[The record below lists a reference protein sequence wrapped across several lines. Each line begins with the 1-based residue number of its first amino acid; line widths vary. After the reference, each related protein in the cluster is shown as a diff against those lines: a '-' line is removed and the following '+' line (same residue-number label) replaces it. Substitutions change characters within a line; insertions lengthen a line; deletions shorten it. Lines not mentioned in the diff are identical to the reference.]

1 MAQLIRVSSMVE
13 GMRCAIMIDDEVRYF
28 PVHEKNQK
36 KYVKI
41 KGKRYHEHELPMGE
55 EVYI

>member
-1 MAQLIRVSSMVE
+1 MVE